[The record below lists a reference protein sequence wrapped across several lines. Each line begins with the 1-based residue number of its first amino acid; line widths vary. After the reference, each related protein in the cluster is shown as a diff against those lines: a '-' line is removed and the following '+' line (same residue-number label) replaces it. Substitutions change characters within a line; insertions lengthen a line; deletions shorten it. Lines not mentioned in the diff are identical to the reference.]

1 MNAKTFEQ
9 FSPRDQEELGN
20 VLVELQRLDLPKHRN
35 LGEDEYPNTSF
46 ASYDFFLGRA
56 KQFRITRIK

>member
-9 FSPRDQEELGN
+9 FSPRDQGELRN
-20 VLVELQRLDLPKHRN
+20 VLLELQKLEPPKNVGDDVDH
-35 LGEDEYPNTSF
+35 YK
-46 ASYDFFLGRA
+46 FFLGRS